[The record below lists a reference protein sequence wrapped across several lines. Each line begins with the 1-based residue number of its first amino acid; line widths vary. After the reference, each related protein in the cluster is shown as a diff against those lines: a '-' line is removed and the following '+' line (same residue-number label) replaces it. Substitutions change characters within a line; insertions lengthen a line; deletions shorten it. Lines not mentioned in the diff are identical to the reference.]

1 MCIQIII
8 NPIKHYFMK
17 KTLLFLVAAMAMICN
32 TAMAEDILWQ
42 EDFSSYEADGVPAGG
57 TYKYVCVDGNGPT
70 KIYAEKLAGGEVP
83 ELLINKYDTKKH
95 PEPGS
100 FSVTIPM
107 NGKSG
112 EMTLSFKRNDKAL
125 TVTAVGAEL
134 GKSTRT
140 GNTDEYPV
148 TVAAGTKEVTFTFT
162 AGSANVRFDDAKLYQ
177 GTALKPAGLSWGTA
191 SRDAFLGKSN
201 EENKIPT
208 LSNVNNLPV
217 TYASSEP
224 SVATINAQGVV
235 TLVAEGKTV
244 ISAAF
249 AGNDVYEAQTVT
261 YELTVKPAEDPSEN
275 ISNTIETAY
284 TVAKAHE
291 LIVAGKG
298 LSNKIY
304 VKGIIT
310 KIDEIDI
317 EGTYGNATYYI
328 GDTATDEKP
337 LEVYRGYGLGGQK
350 FNADGATLI
359 NEGDN
364 VVVYG
369 KVKDF
374 NGTHEFDSSSQIVVL
389 NGQYPAGIQTV
400 IDAQVQGRIFDLQG
414 RSMVKTQRGLNIVGG
429 HKVLVK

>member
-8 NPIKHYFMK
+8 NPIKHHLMK
-17 KTLLFLVAAMAMICN
+17 KTLLFLVAVMAMVCN

-42 EDFSSYEADGVPAGG
+42 ENFSSYEAEAVPAGG
-57 TYKYVCVDGNGPT
+57 TYKYVCVDGAGAT
-70 KIYAEKLAGGEVP
+70 KIYAEALAGGEAP

-112 EMTLSFKRNDKAL
+112 EMTLSFKRNNKAL

-191 SRDAFLGKSN
+191 SRDAYLGKSN
-201 EENKIPT
+201 EDNKIPT
-208 LSNVNNLPV
+208 LSNVNELPV
-217 TYASSEP
+217 TFASSET
-224 SVATINAQGVV
+224 SVATIDAQGVV
-235 TLVAEGKTV
+235 TLVAEGKTT

-261 YELTVKPAEDPSEN
+261 YELTVKPAEDPSED
-275 ISNTIETAY
+275 ISNTIDTPY
-284 TVAKAHE
+284 TVAQAHE
-291 LIVAGKG
+291 LITAGKG
-298 LSNKIY
+298 LSSKIY
-304 VKGIIT
+304 VKGII
-310 KIDEIDI
+310 KKVKEIDT
-317 EGTYGNATYYI
+317 EGTYGNATYFI
-328 GDTATDEKP
+328 WDAEGTTD

-350 FNADGATLI
+350 FNEAGATLI
-359 NEGDN
+359 KEGDE

-374 NGTHEFDSSSQIVVL
+374 NGTHEFDSGSQIVIL
-389 NGQYPAGIQTV
+389 NGQYPAGIQAV

-414 RSMVKTQRGLNIVGG
+414 RSIVKTQRGLNIVGG

>member
-1 MCIQIII
+1 
-8 NPIKHYFMK
+8 MK
-17 KTLLFLVAAMAMICN
+17 KTLLFLVAVMAMICN

-42 EDFSSYEADGVPAGG
+42 EDFSSYKADGVPAGG
-57 TYKYVCVDGNGPT
+57 TYKYVCVDGAGLT
-70 KIYAEKLAGGEVP
+70 KVYADNLAGGTAP

-125 TVTAVGAEL
+125 NVKAVGATL

-148 TVAAGTKEVTFTFT
+148 TVTAGTKEVTFTFT

-177 GTALKPAGLSWGTA
+177 GTAKKPAGLTWGTA
-191 SRDAFLGKSN
+191 SRDAYLDKSN
-201 EENKIPT
+201 TGNNIPVLT
-208 LSNVNNLPV
+208 NTNNLPV
-217 TYASSEP
+217 TYASSET

-235 TLVAEGKTV
+235 TLVAEGKTT

-249 AGNDVYEAQTVT
+249 AGNDEYEAQTVT
-261 YELTVKPAEDPSEN
+261 YELTVKASEA
-275 ISNTIETAY
+275 INTLETVY

-291 LIVAGKG
+291 FITAGEN
-298 LSNKIY
+298 LSAKVY

-310 KIDEIDI
+310 KIDEIDTT
-317 EGTYGNATYYI
+317 GTYGNATYYI
-328 GDTATDEKP
+328 GDTTNDANP
-337 LEVYRGYGLGGQK
+337 LQVFRGYGFGGQK
-350 FNADGATLI
+350 FNTEGATI
-359 NEGDN
+359 IQEGDY

-369 KVKDF
+369 KLKNF
-374 NGTHEFDSSSQIVVL
+374 NGTHEFDSGSIIACL
-389 NGQYPAGIQTV
+389 NDQLPAGIQAV
-400 IDAQVQGRIFDLQG
+400 IDAQTQGRIYDLQG
-414 RSMVKTQRGLNIVGG
+414 RSIVKTQRGLNIVGG